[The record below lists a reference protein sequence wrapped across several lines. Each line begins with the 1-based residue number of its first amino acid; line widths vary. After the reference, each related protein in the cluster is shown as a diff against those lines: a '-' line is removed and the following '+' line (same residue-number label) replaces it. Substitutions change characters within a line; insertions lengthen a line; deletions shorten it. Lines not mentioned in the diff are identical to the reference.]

1 MARWILI
8 GLTLAGLVTAFLT
21 RSPGVLGV
29 SILMILIGSFGTVF
43 SIAAERV
50 SANARPDASML
61 PPEALLAI
69 REKAKARA
77 SEGAS
82 SSHGEARPGP
92 AVGGQR
98 P

>member
-8 GLTLAGLVTAFLT
+8 GLTLAGLMVAFLT

-61 PPEALLAI
+61 PPEALVAI
-69 REKAKARA
+69 REKARIKAAERA
-77 SEGAS
+77 SATTAET
-82 SSHGEARPGP
+82 RPGK
-92 AVGGQR
+92 AIGDH
-98 P
+98 